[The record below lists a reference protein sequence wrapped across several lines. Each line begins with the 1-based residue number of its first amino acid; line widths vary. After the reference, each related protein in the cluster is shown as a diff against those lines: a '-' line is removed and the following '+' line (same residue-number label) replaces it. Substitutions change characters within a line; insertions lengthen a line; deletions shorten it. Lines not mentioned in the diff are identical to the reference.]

1 MSVPEFELIQ
11 RFFTRRIQDKPDI
24 VLGVGDD
31 AALISP
37 SADQQLVIAIDTLVK
52 GVHFPDTTSP
62 YDIGWKA
69 LAVNLSDLAAMGAD
83 PTWFT
88 LALTLPES
96 TETWLTEFS
105 RGLFDLAN
113 QYNLPLIGGDT
124 TRGPLTITIQIA
136 GAVPPGQALL
146 RAGAAPG
153 DHIFVSGSLGDATL
167 ALQLLAGELPAS
179 VADYPELL
187 AHLNRPQPRIAEGRA
202 LRGIASCAIDVSD
215 GLLADLQH
223 ILDASGCGAE
233 IFQESLPFSS
243 AARQLLDRFP
253 EMWRAL
259 ISGGDDY
266 QLCFCVAPE
275 NIAHLK
281 QMAQQY
287 DFDFTEIGRICAARE
302 LRCLDATG
310 KAVDVGARGYTHF
323 AEENQ

>member
-1 MSVPEFELIQ
+1 MSIPEFELIQ
-11 RFFTRRIQDKPDI
+11 RFFNRRIRDKPDI

-37 SADQQLVIAIDTLVK
+37 PADQQLVIAIDTLVK

-69 LAVNLSDLAAMGAD
+69 LAVNLSDLAAMGAE
-83 PTWFT
+83 PAWFT

-96 TETWLTEFS
+96 SESWLTAFS

-113 QYNLPLIGGDT
+113 QYKLPLIGGDT
-124 TRGPLTITIQIA
+124 TRGPLTVTIQVA
-136 GAVPPGQALL
+136 GTVPPGQALL
-146 RAGAAPG
+146 RAGASPG

-167 ALQLLAGELPAS
+167 ALQLLAGDLSAS
-179 VADYPELL
+179 AVDYPELL
-187 AHLNRPQPRIAEGRA
+187 AHLNRPLPRIAEGCA
-202 LRGIASCAIDVSD
+202 LRGIASCAIDISD

-223 ILDASGCGAE
+223 ILDASNCGAE
-233 IFQESLPFSS
+233 IFQVHLPFSP
-243 AARQLLDRFP
+243 AARQLLSRYP
-253 EMWRAL
+253 ELWRAL

-281 QMAQQY
+281 HMAQQH
-287 DFDFTEIGRICAARE
+287 DFHFTEIGHVCAARE

-310 KAVDVGARGYTHF
+310 KAVDVSAQGYTHF
-323 AEENQ
+323 SEENQ